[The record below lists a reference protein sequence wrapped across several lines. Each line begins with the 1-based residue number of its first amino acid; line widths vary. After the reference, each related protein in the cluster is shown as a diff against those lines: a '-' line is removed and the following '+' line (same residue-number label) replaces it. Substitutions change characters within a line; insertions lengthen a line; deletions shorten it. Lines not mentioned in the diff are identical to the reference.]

1 MVKGSVA
8 DKRQSYSN
16 AQSKGSTVQ
25 SDFEI
30 GIIGK
35 DEAERQIA
43 EINKEIAAL
52 GANMKPIKLQV
63 DDKLDVA

>member
-1 MVKGSVA
+1 M
-8 DKRQSYSN
+8 
-16 AQSKGSTVQ
+16 Q

-43 EINKEIAAL
+43 EINKEIADL